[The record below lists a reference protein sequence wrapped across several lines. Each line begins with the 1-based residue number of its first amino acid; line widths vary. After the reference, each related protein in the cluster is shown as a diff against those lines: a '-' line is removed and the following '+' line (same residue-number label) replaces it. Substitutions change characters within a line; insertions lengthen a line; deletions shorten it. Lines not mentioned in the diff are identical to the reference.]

1 MASVHSHI
9 ILFMEHALIWSSHSG
24 PGYRSS
30 DVGGIRL
37 FPEFIQ
43 APPCRSETCL
53 LVELHR
59 QERRSSR

>member
-1 MASVHSHI
+1 MV
-9 ILFMEHALIWSSHSG
+9 EPPR
-24 PGYRSS
+24 PGYRSA
-30 DVGGIRL
+30 DVGGIQL

-43 APPCRSETCL
+43 APPCTSETCL